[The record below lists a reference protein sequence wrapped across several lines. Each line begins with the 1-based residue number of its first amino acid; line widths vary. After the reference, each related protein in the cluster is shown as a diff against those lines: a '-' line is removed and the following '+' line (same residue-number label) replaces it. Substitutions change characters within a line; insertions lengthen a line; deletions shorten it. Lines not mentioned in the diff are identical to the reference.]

1 SDGNAAAT
9 DAAAAAGGGANN
21 GTIFDDINTTTCC
34 SGIIHACRSHSH
46 SHFGGESHTFAWI
59 ANVNDAKS
67 SSAVVEYLQTLGYK
81 KSSMKFIPYSSHQ
94 QWIARYPHA
103 IPIVE
108 CDMDGKLRVHAHSSA
123 GASTTTTST
132 TSHEMRSASDL
143 MNKQSKKRKV
153 ANNKKS
159 KSKPSPKLLS
169 NGCLPNMERDELHI
183 MIHQYFTWLHDELVT
198 METHATGRRLVS
210 NAGVSVPALRSLVSK
225 LEGAFR
231 AVQQHQQQSILKV
244 NDGGSGGSG
253 GGGGEGSSGGVGVM
267 SEDGRRR
274 TSGITVPTNGGGI
287 NGVMDYHSNPSLPF
301 LEQALQLEL
310 QRKVLDKFALDS
322 SSSALATSDN
332 TAAAAGEGRD
342 ESSPDEDENKL
353 QHWRSLD
360 FDTLYQKLVEFKED
374 TGHASPP
381 MKHIELGR
389 WVAELRSNKK
399 RLRDRGLEFELPKH
413 AEETE
418 TENHDDDD
426 DTMMMPVSVDA
437 VSAGETRGET
447 SMHPPSLPSTK
458 PCTTPPNTHLT
469 QSCVQL
475 LDAIS
480 FPWTILPARVTWE
493 QRLEELKQFRELEGR
508 FPTNKEGALGNWLK
522 GQRKLYTKNDAD
534 FMMNKRPKLEEIGV
548 PLRQRPYSALS
559 WDDRFQ
565 QLVEFGRVNRHFNV
579 PNPIPEN
586 ADGREMIVDPSSDV
600 ADAKR
605 FYKFVVKLNTDYRN
619 LQRGIPSTILTEE
632 RINQLINIGFEFS
645 TKPAQ
650 KAVPELDWNTRIQ
663 QLEAFQSEMGHLK
676 VDPNYDKYSNIGGWA
691 VEMSERYKSWQEGR
705 EYLSQ
710 DMVDK
715 FNQLSAMGFGFDV
728 FPSGRGN
735 RSWEESFDLLLQYRQ
750 ETGSTRVP
758 HHYKADFRL
767 GSWVAVQ
774 RKEYKLLME
783 GRPSR
788 ITQERIQRLE
798 SVGFEWVA
806 RRG

>member
-1 SDGNAAAT
+1 MAEMSSVTTPSPFPSPQSQSQSHGVDADAAAAVAALEEASNHGDDAANTTDSVSGADSGLASPLPLPIPIPTATAASVEAVQQKVVVPSKSKTIKKTTPAVISLKRATKISLHFKSDIDSSSSSRRSDGNAAAT

-81 KSSMKFIPYSSHQ
+81 KSSTKFIPYSSHQ

-469 QSCVQL
+469 QSRVQL

-480 FPWTILPARVTWE
+480 FPWTILPARVTWG

-534 FMMNKRPKLEEIGV
+534 FMMNKRPKVGRIGSFECAIY
-548 PLRQRPYSALS
+548 PL
-559 WDDRFQ
+559 
-565 QLVEFGRVNRHFNV
+565 
-579 PNPIPEN
+579 I
-586 ADGREMIVDPSSDV
+586 
-600 ADAKR
+600 
-605 FYKFVVKLNTDYRN
+605 T
-619 LQRGIPSTILTEE
+619 
-632 RINQLINIGFEFS
+632 
-645 TKPAQ
+645 
-650 KAVPELDWNTRIQ
+650 
-663 QLEAFQSEMGHLK
+663 HL
-676 VDPNYDKYSNIGGWA
+676 
-691 VEMSERYKSWQEGR
+691 
-705 EYLSQ
+705 
-710 DMVDK
+710 
-715 FNQLSAMGFGFDV
+715 
-728 FPSGRGN
+728 
-735 RSWEESFDLLLQYRQ
+735 RSIDLLSTVGRNWSST
-750 ETGSTRVP
+750 ETASILRVE
-758 HHYKADFRL
+758 L
-767 GSWVAVQ
+767 G
-774 RKEYKLLME
+774 
-783 GRPSR
+783 
-788 ITQERIQRLE
+788 
-798 SVGFEWVA
+798 
-806 RRG
+806 